1 MVACRHIHDKPI
13 HWNHPGSR
21 AGFFHHDPRAGQRL
35 FDNIHAA
42 MESSY
47 HLSVRAQDASLNETG
62 RTQRQ
67 RLEEWIEEQVRPQP
81 PRSQTRQSAR
91 HP

>member
-1 MVACRHIHDKPI
+1 MTSPSTGITPEAE
-13 HWNHPGSR
+13 R
-21 AGFFHHDPRAGQRL
+21 AASTTIRELASGC